1 MLTVTKAGFPNK
13 GGSSVKFPILARL
26 AVLGSVL
33 ILPWGCAPPAQEPPE
48 PPTVTVARPVQ
59 RDVVD
64 YAEFTGSTKA
74 VQTLEVRARVEGV
87 LMSVAKYTEE
97 DKVYTGEK
105 EEDFT
110 EGTVVEKGALLFVI
124 EPDIYRARLDKAE
137 RVRDQSI
144 AKDQLTEA
152 NLKRDTVLFK
162 KGAMPAAD
170 FDVTVAARAAARADL
185 AAGEADIRQTKI
197 DLGYTEIRA
206 PFSGRVGRRLVDLEN
221 LVGAGEA
228 TLLTTIEQTKPMYAY
243 FDVNERI
250 VLRIQRWRRENVRK
264 ADDEPMKVYLG
275 LADEKGYPHE
285 GFLDFVDNAVDP
297 TTGTALVRG
306 VFPNDDGLLY
316 PGLFVRLRIPG
327 ETIADALVV
336 NERALGTDLEGKYL
350 LLVGDDNIVEKRRV
364 EIGPLI
370 DGMRVI
376 SQGISADE
384 RYILKGLQR
393 ARPELPVKPTE
404 AAESETAPP
413 VPAGVPEPGSD
424 DASQS
429 PPAKQ
434 AD

>member
-1 MLTVTKAGFPNK
+1 MKT
-13 GGSSVKFPILARL
+13 PIHARH
-26 AVLGSVL
+26 AVFGAAL
-33 ILPWGCAPPAQEPPE
+33 ILLWGCSPPAQPPPE
-48 PPTVTVARPVQ
+48 PPAVTVARPLQ

-64 YAEFTGSTKA
+64 YAEFTGTTKA
-74 VQTLEVRARVEGV
+74 VQTLQVRARVEGV

-97 DKVYTGEK
+97 DKEYTGEK

-110 EGTVVEKGALLFVI
+110 EGTVVEEGALLFII
-124 EPDIYRARLDKAE
+124 EPDVYRARLDKADN
-137 RVRDQSI
+137 VRKQ
-144 AKDQLTEA
+144 AMTQVNLTEA
-152 NLKRDTVLFK
+152 NLQRDTELYRK
-162 KGAMPAAD
+162 KVTPRAD
-170 FDVTVAARAAARADL
+170 YDISVAARDAARADL
-185 AAGEADIRQTKI
+185 AASEADIRQTKI

-206 PFSGRVGRRLVDLEN
+206 PFSGRVGRRLVDMGN

-228 TLLTTIEQTKPMYAY
+228 TLLTTIEQTKPMFAY

-250 VLRIQRWRRENVRK
+250 VLRIQRWRRENVRT

-327 ETIADALVV
+327 ETIEDALVV

-350 LLVGDDNIVEKRRV
+350 LLVGGDNIVEKRRV

-376 SQGISADE
+376 SEGISAGE

-393 ARPELPVKPTE
+393 ARPDLPVKPTE

-413 VPAGVPEPGSD
+413 AEQTD
-424 DASQS
+424 
-429 PPAKQ
+429 
-434 AD
+434 